1 MAVRDTMADLITRTR
16 RMIGDTSGTPVF
28 DDQAIQD
35 ALDRY
40 MQDVRLYALRPQERI
55 TGGGVVSFLEYFAP
69 WGDWEAGATIQTHAF
84 VDLTEPTDYS
94 ADYLAGKWT
103 MAVSQWPNVWLSGQ
117 TYDCNLA
124 ASELL
129 QEWAAK
135 TALAYDYSQNGQQF
149 IRSQQ
154 SKALLALSADY
165 ARRGR
170 VTMGTIRRS
179 DTRPAGGWR

>member
-1 MAVRDTMADLITRTR
+1 MAVRTTMVDLIARTR
-16 RMIGDTSGTPVF
+16 RLIGDTGGSPVF

-40 MQDVRLYALRPQERI
+40 MQDIRLYPLRPTERI

-69 WGDWEAGATIQTHAF
+69 WGDWEQGATIQTHNF
-84 VDLTEPTDYS
+84 VDLVETADYS

-135 TALAYDYSQNGQQF
+135 VTLAYDYSQNG
-149 IRSQQ
+149 
-154 SKALLALSADY
+154 
-165 ARRGR
+165 
-170 VTMGTIRRS
+170 
-179 DTRPAGGWR
+179 